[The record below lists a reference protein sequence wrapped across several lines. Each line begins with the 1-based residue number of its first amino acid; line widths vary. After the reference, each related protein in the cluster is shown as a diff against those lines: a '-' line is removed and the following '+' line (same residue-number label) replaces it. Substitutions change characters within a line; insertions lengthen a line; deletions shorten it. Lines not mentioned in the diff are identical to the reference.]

1 MWVIRYDTKAEF
13 DVDSKAEYQLN
24 STGIRKMEKKKL
36 HVKTNKCQCPFNSV
50 QFQDP

>member
-24 STGIRKMEKKKL
+24 STGIRKNGKEETTCK
-36 HVKTNKCQCPFNSV
+36 NKQMPV
-50 QFQDP
+50 PL